1 MTYKIGEDGLLDFS
15 DCEDDKEKLGQC
27 WDYFVKNLSDVEVI
41 AFDGKVV
48 RGFTEVSFSHIVS
61 GSSNKYDAALGH
73 DIDFVERRARCLPL
87 IAKVIRGEIKA
98 RCYRVSKRRGNKL
111 SVRRILAVIE
121 AEHAYYVVVMAEV
134 QNRDAILT
142 AFPSNKTYYDH
153 CIRGQGA
160 YAGIWGV

>member
-1 MTYKIGEDGLLDFS
+1 MA
-15 DCEDDKEKLGQC
+15 
-27 WDYFVKNLSDVEVI
+27 V
-41 AFDGKVV
+41 
-48 RGFTEVSFSHIVS
+48 VS

-98 RCYRVSKRRGNKL
+98 RCFRVSKRRGKKL
-111 SVRRILAVIE
+111 SVRRVLAVIE
-121 AEHAYYVVVMAEV
+121 AEHAYYVMVMAEV
-134 QNRDAILT
+134 QNHYAILT